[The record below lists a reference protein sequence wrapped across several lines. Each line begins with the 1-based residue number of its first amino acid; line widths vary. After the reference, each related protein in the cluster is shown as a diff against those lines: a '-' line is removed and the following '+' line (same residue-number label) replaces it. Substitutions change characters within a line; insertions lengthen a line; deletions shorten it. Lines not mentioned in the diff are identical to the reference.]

1 MFGFSG
7 VLEIKFC
14 NTSILQGNMLNQ
26 VAAGDWVKSFSEA
39 DNLEKIVLTKS
50 NVNIGLNELSMEMKV
65 LTLLTEFANVV
76 LND

>member
-1 MFGFSG
+1 MPP
-7 VLEIKFC
+7 EI
-14 NTSILQGNMLNQ
+14 GLNR
-26 VAAGDWVKSFSEA
+26 FSEA
-39 DNLEKIVLTKS
+39 DNLGKIVLTKS